1 MPSADQSVLEQS
13 DIRHVLIVAGGLD
26 EWFAL
31 DRDRWDARVSALGRV
46 AASHG
51 IAWVTLRP
59 YHSDGEPVG
68 DGPPVRSVTVDSA
81 TVLVDPV
88 ADGWERFAASM
99 RRLEGEPINE
109 ATVAAVL
116 YEPADTEPD
125 LVVVL
130 GPSVRLPP
138 SVVWELAY
146 AELVFLD
153 AGWFDLDGSHLETAI
168 TEFSRR
174 RRRFGGL
181 DA

>member
-1 MPSADQSVLEQS
+1 MPHGSEFDSDS
-13 DIRHVLIVAGGLD
+13 DIRHVLVVAGGVD

-31 DRDRWDARVSALGRV
+31 DRNAWDRRVSGLGSV
-46 AASHG
+46 ADHHG

-59 YHSDGEPVG
+59 YETGGESIG
-68 DGPPVRSVTVDSA
+68 DGPPVRSVSVGSA

-88 ADGWERFAASM
+88 ADGHERFAASM

-109 ATVAAVL
+109 ASVAAVL

-130 GPSVRLPP
+130 GSSTRLPP
-138 SVVWELAY
+138 SLVWELAY
-146 AELVFLD
+146 AELVFID
-153 AGWFDLDGSHLETAI
+153 ASWLDLDGSHLEMAI
-168 TEFSRR
+168 DVFGRR